1 MSAAAAVPAARSAPQ
16 PRATARPD
24 HAECRPIARVL
35 VAYTLYGAGH
45 IACMTFVVAL
55 LKRGGMR
62 TAEISAFW
70 IVLGVAAI
78 AGGFAWGL

>member
-1 MSAAAAVPAARSAPQ
+1 
-16 PRATARPD
+16 
-24 HAECRPIARVL
+24 VL

-78 AGGFAWGL
+78 AGGFSWGL